1 MISDSTNTIISI
13 HAPRVGSDLVEQYPE
28 LESKLFQSTLP
39 VWGATKGKEEHTM
52 GKLFQSTL
60 PVWGATMLRF
70 LACLSVSTFQSTL
83 PVWGA
88 TFQKRT
94 SFWAERFQST
104 LPVWGATRPE
114 WVDKILSGVSIHAPR
129 VGSDWTW
136 ATRWLSR
143 MSFNPRS
150 PWGERRITRQYIL
163 TINRF
168 QSTLPV
174 GGATT

>member
-28 LESKLFQSTLP
+28 LESKL
-39 VWGATKGKEEHTM
+39 
-52 GKLFQSTL
+52 
-60 PVWGATMLRF
+60 
-70 LACLSVSTFQSTL
+70 
-83 PVWGA
+83 
-88 TFQKRT
+88 
-94 SFWAERFQST
+94 FQST